1 MANPSKHLKW
11 ERGWRQILGI
21 KWTQKKAGTETQLW
35 EMIDKW
41 NIINFW
47 HIKRKS
53 ENCLQDEFIQ
63 GTMLE
68 EECLIMNRTKYGN
81 SNATV
86 KQNNSMEKSGP
97 RCSQISEREWLK
109 TAIPEEIIC
118 ANQGFLLS
126 KSVLIGF
133 YYTFTHWQ
141 VQLMPF
147 YHFFCHRF
155 FAANCHHSSQLS
167 HCTYILFQSLKWL
180 TELQTICEPRNQRTI
195 EQFWVQIQTQ
205 GLLFYTYIYSISFKC
220 NV

>member
-1 MANPSKHLKW
+1 
-11 ERGWRQILGI
+11 
-21 KWTQKKAGTETQLW
+21 
-35 EMIDKW
+35 
-41 NIINFW
+41 
-47 HIKRKS
+47 
-53 ENCLQDEFIQ
+53 
-63 GTMLE
+63 MLE

-147 YHFFCHRF
+147 YHFFVTGSLQPI
-155 FAANCHHSSQLS
+155 ATILLNCLIAHTFDFNL
-167 HCTYILFQSLKWL
+167 
-180 TELQTICEPRNQRTI
+180 
-195 EQFWVQIQTQ
+195 
-205 GLLFYTYIYSISFKC
+205 
-220 NV
+220 